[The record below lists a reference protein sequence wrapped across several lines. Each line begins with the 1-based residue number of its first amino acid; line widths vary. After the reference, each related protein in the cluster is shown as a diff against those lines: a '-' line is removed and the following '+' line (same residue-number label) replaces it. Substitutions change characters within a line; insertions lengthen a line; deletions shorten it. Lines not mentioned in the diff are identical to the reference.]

1 MGLSMGNAIS
11 TCFFAFLE
19 VEYDRPSLNTSE
31 NFFTCVSESLCYLW
45 EHFPAQQPEGSEL
58 KYVEGL

>member
-19 VEYDRPSLNTSE
+19 VEFDRPSLNTSE
-31 NFFTCVSESLCYLW
+31 NFFTWRLCFQKAYVTS
-45 EHFPAQQPEGSEL
+45 GSTLQHNNL
-58 KYVEGL
+58 KDPN